1 MLRCKNCKHP
11 ASTSSMNCT
20 SCGQSFASP
29 SGCLAA
35 IGVVVVVSLLLFL
48 LLFFNRDQINPT
60 DFSYSVFMI
69 IGMMIFAAPFLAG
82 LVAYVVVGVKSQDRQ
97 IEDV

>member
-11 ASTSSMNCT
+11 ASDSSMNCT

-35 IGVVVVVSLLLFL
+35 IGVVVVVSL

-82 LVAYVVVGVKSQDRQ
+82 FVAYVVVGVKSQDRQ